1 MSVAIKEI
9 DFLPSYV
16 CSYTHLLNIFLSC
29 ISCVVAMD
37 ITSILKRVVE
47 YLTQTGLYAM
57 NAQIL
62 SLVDNKY

>member
-1 MSVAIKEI
+1 MSVDIKEI
-9 DFLPSYV
+9 DCLPSYV
-16 CSYTHLLNIFLSC
+16 CSYTHLIKIFLSC
-29 ISCVVAMD
+29 ISRVVTMD
-37 ITSILKRVVE
+37 ITSILKQVVE